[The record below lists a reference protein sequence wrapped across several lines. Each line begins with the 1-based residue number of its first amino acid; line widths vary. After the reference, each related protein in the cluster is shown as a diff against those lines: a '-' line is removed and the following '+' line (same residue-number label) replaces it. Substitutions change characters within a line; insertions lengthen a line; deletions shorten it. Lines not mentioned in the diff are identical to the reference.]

1 MPVLTLDQAQNVLL
15 KRFYAEAA
23 HRLADS
29 SDPQHIRALKL
40 LPIIDEIT
48 AERPIT
54 LSRSDVENMA
64 MVVDL
69 ALSWHLAATPA
80 ALSSEEHSLAHEIQA
95 KLLQANR
102 T

>member
-1 MPVLTLDQAQNVLL
+1 MPVLNLDQAQYVLL
-15 KRFYAEAA
+15 KRLYAEAA
-23 HRLADS
+23 HRLANSD
-29 SDPQHIRALKL
+29 DPQHIRALML

-54 LSRSDVENMA
+54 LSRSDLESMA

-69 ALSWHLAATPA
+69 ALGWHLTATPA
-80 ALSSEEHSLAHEIQA
+80 ALSHEELALGHEIQA

-102 T
+102 I

>member
-1 MPVLTLDQAQNVLL
+1 MPVLNLDQAQCVLL
-15 KRFYAEAA
+15 KRLYAEAA

-29 SDPQHIRALKL
+29 DDPQHIRELKL
-40 LPIIDEIT
+40 QPIIGEIT
-48 AERPIT
+48 AESPIT
-54 LSRSDVENMA
+54 LSRSNLESMA

-69 ALSWHLAATPA
+69 ALGWHLAATPA
-80 ALSSEEHSLAHEIQA
+80 ALSSEEHSLGHEIQA